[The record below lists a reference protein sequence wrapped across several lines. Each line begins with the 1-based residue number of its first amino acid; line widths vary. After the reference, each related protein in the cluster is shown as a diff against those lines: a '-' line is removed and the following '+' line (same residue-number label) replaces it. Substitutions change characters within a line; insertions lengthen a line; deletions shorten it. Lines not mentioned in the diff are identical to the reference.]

1 MNFDEYQAW
10 TVKTVQ
16 HNDRPTPLAAELMY
30 LGLGLAGEFGEV
42 ANQVKK
48 IHRDDEGVLT
58 GDRRAN
64 ILEEA
69 GDGLWYLARVLS
81 NCGIT
86 LTEVMDE
93 NVAKLERRLANDTIK
108 GDRREEFVEMLVNE
122 IGPAGTIVDRSAF
135 PSLTDC
141 SLECERQCPTGI
153 RCCEACEDG
162 KPTRIHT
169 KSCDNRQLAIEKRR
183 DVAVVLGDLGKNSP
197 AVPLASSL
205 GIGMAIKA
213 AADAEEHSVRSKFY
227 EEDDEDEEDDG
238 NYPTWFVRLT
248 PSKGIMKG
256 RAIIRQF
263 SSHSEDRARFM
274 ARRMYGSSSLIHAIS
289 KNYAAVVDQGEI

>member
-16 HNDRPTPLAAELMY
+16 HNDEPTPLAAELMY

-58 GDRRAN
+58 GDRRAK

-81 NCGIT
+81 VCGIS

-122 IGPAGTIVDRSAF
+122 IGPVGTIVDRSAF

-141 SLECERQCPTGI
+141 SLDCPRQCPTGI
-153 RCCEACEDG
+153 RCCEACNDKIPG
-162 KPTRIHT
+162 VHT
-169 KSCDNRQLAIEKRR
+169 KACDNRQAAIEKRR
-183 DVAVVLGDLGKNSP
+183 NVTAVLGDLGKNSP
-197 AVPLASSL
+197 AIPFASSI
-205 GIGMAIKA
+205 GIGMAVKA
-213 AADAEEHSVRSKFY
+213 AADAEERKLS
-227 EEDDEDEEDDG
+227 EEDDEDDG
-238 NYPTWFVRLT
+238 NYPKWFVRLT
-248 PSKGIMKG
+248 PSNGIMKG
-256 RAIIRQF
+256 RSIVRQF
-263 SSHSEDRARFM
+263 ASLSEDRARFM
-274 ARRMYGSSSLIHAIS
+274 VRRMYGSSSAIHAIS
-289 KNYAAVVDQGEI
+289 QDFAAVVDQGEI